1 MKELKIYANY
11 GVLAYEKETIY
22 TAYAPEATATVSE
35 EVTVYVPEGFE
46 VGQNALGN
54 ILVDSDKLDFTY
66 DLNEILGSNDDKP
79 CFTWFDGHK
88 NNGVMLRIKK

>member
-11 GVLAYEKETIY
+11 GVLAHEKETIY
-22 TAYAPEATATVSE
+22 TAHAPEATAKVSK

-46 VGQNALGN
+46 ACEGYLGN
-54 ILVDSDKLDFTY
+54 ILINSDKLDFTY
-66 DLNEILGSNDDKP
+66 DLADILGSNDDKP

-88 NNGVMLRIKK
+88 NNGVMLRIKQ